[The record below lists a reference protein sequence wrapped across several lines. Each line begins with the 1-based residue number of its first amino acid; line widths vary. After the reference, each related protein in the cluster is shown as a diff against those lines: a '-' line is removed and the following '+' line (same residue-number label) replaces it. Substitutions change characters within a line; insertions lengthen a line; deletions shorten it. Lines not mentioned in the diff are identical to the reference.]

1 MVKSASI
8 VISKPQQ
15 GFDLGDT
22 KTKDCVVTEIASG
35 ESKPCESV
43 FIFEGVTYNG
53 CTIEGSNDGKAWCS
67 TKVDPISWEHV
78 GNDFYGN
85 CPNDGSCL
93 TDEQGKEELQTLIE
107 AECKAFKI
115 VSREALKNVMYC
127 HL

>member
-1 MVKSASI
+1 MKQLIFIFLMVKSASI

-107 AECKAFKI
+107 AECKVF
-115 VSREALKNVMYC
+115 
-127 HL
+127 